1 MAYVYSHLRKD
12 TLQVFYIGI
21 GSDSNFIRA
30 NEIHNRNKHWINIF
44 SKTGIIVKI
53 LHTNISWED
62 ACIIEKEL
70 ISKYGRID
78 NKTGVL
84 VNMTNGGEGIDGYI
98 MPEEV
103 KLKISISKKGIKSKL
118 KGRIFGNRM
127 TDETKL
133 KISEKN
139 TGKKRSNESKDK
151 MSKAK
156 IGKSFSGTH
165 KAKLS
170 LARIGRFN
178 LGNHP
183 NAKLIINKE
192 TGVFYPCA
200 KEAAIA
206 HGIRYETLIRFLNG
220 TRRNKTQLYY
230 C

>member
-1 MAYVYSHLRKD
+1 MAYVYSHSRKD

-30 NEIHNRNKHWINIF
+30 NETHNRNKHWINVF
-44 SKTGIIVKI
+44 TKTGIIVEI
-53 LHTNISWED
+53 LHNNISWEE
-62 ACIIEKEL
+62 ACIIEKRL
-70 ISKYGRID
+70 ICKYGRID
-78 NKTGVL
+78 NKTGRL
-84 VNMTNGGEGIDGYI
+84 VNMTDGGEGISGYI
-98 MPEEV
+98 MSEEV
-103 KLKISISKKGIKSKL
+103 KLKISESKKGIESKL
-118 KGRIFGNRM
+118 KGRLFTNRM

-133 KISEKN
+133 KISQKN
-139 TGKKRSNESKDK
+139 IGKKRSNEAKNK

-156 IGKSFSGTH
+156 IGKPFSDIH

-170 LARIGRFN
+170 LARVGKFI

-220 TRRNKTQLYY
+220 SRRNKTQLHY